1 MLHVGDQWT
10 GGFIETMDVGRKI
23 IVMAGSNGAGCDG
36 DGWEATGRSIQSTSG
51 RLIHC

>member
-23 IVMAGSNGAGCDG
+23 IIIAGSAGAGWDG
-36 DGWEATGRSIQSTSG
+36 DVWEATGRSIQSTSG